1 MDYYKKYI
9 KYKTKYSDLKNKIY
23 GGNDKDNDK
32 GILTTILGKP
42 CKHDH
47 ECIPENKYCSNKFG
61 LTRRCASKKSKYSV
75 CKANVECITELC
87 VPLSINGRI
96 KNKNICVNSQKEAT
110 KFV

>member
-32 GILTTILGKP
+32 GILTTILGES
-42 CKHDH
+42 CEYDYQ
-47 ECIPENKYCSNKFG
+47 CGENKYCSNKFG

-75 CKANVECITELC
+75 CKADVECITGSC

-96 KNKNICVNSQKEAT
+96 KNKKICVESKNEAT